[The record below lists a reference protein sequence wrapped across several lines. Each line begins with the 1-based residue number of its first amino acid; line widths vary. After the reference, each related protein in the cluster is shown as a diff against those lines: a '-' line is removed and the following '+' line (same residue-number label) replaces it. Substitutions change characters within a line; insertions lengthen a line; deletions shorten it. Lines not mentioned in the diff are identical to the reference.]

1 MKRIVK
7 IAVSGAYLR
16 KKFQLRAQRASFS
29 VCDVGESAS
38 RFPHP
43 RFVHPSVRS
52 SWQSDK
58 SRITTERR
66 AMEEGRKGGREE
78 GRKGGR
84 EEEEGREGKGQTK
97 KEEEEKIEKGERGGE
112 GGRERRGELRC
123 AMQERKNDRKRGDSS
138 QSSSRRRQHSSMR
151 PTDGRTQARLTV
163 ARKRETST
171 TMPLNSGGGGGNLFY
186 TLWLRYGSNKSGAP
200 RQRLH
205 GSDGTHGRTDEF
217 EFLDFRFWRLLGR
230 PSKYRRYFSSLP
242 FPRECGRKKWRQ
254 SIENGVASS
263 GRRKSIE

>member
-1 MKRIVK
+1 
-7 IAVSGAYLR
+7 
-16 KKFQLRAQRASFS
+16 
-29 VCDVGESAS
+29 
-38 RFPHP
+38 
-43 RFVHPSVRS
+43 
-52 SWQSDK
+52 
-58 SRITTERR
+58 
-66 AMEEGRKGGREE
+66 
-78 GRKGGR
+78 
-84 EEEEGREGKGQTK
+84 
-97 KEEEEKIEKGERGGE
+97 
-112 GGRERRGELRC
+112 
-123 AMQERKNDRKRGDSS
+123 MQERKNDRKRGDSS